1 MCKMKLFK
9 RKKTGLEADLRKLE
23 TLLHS
28 TLQPVSMRPEFLTNL
43 GARLASGD
51 IPPIQERIPRQ
62 LSNFL
67 LVVGGLIGSLLMI
80 AGGVKGLISL
90 ISVVGQ
96 VIQRLQKS
104 THGSEPRPA

>member
-1 MCKMKLFK
+1 MNLFK
-9 RKKTGLEADLRKLE
+9 RKDPDLEADLRKLE
-23 TLLHS
+23 NLLHS
-28 TLQPVSMRPEFLTNL
+28 TLKPVSIRPEFMTYL
-43 GARLASGD
+43 GARLFAGD
-51 IPPIQERIPRQ
+51 IPPVQERIPRQ

-90 ISVVGQ
+90 IGMIGQ

-104 THGSEPRPA
+104 THSSEPTPA

>member
-1 MCKMKLFK
+1 MKLFK
-9 RKKTGLEADLRKLE
+9 QKDPGLEADLRKLE

-51 IPPIQERIPRQ
+51 IPSIQERIPRQ

-67 LVVGGLIGSLLMI
+67 LIVGGLIGSLLMI
-80 AGGVKGLISL
+80 VGGVRGLISL
-90 ISVVGQ
+90 IGVAGQ
-96 VIQRLQKS
+96 VIHRVQKS
-104 THGSEPRPA
+104 TQGSEPRPA